1 MRFLVDFHT
10 KIQLHLIRKC
20 TNCYTSKF
28 WKTLS
33 QIGGFFN
40 KYFQV
45 VIETCEFLKADLNL
59 VFLSRTTYTSHWVPQ
74 IFCFFF
80 LVVYISG
87 KFTEA
92 TSKIYLWLFVQP
104 VFLSILPH
112 TSTMYTGRRII
123 FFSFVRVSFIQ
134 YLTFFLPH
142 NLGFSC
148 TRNSLS

>member
-28 WKTLS
+28 WKTFS

-74 IFCFFF
+74 IFWFFF
-80 LVVYISG
+80 LWC
-87 KFTEA
+87 
-92 TSKIYLWLFVQP
+92 IYLGNLLKLLQKYICGYLSNLFSS
-104 VFLSILPH
+104 L
-112 TSTMYTGRRII
+112 
-123 FFSFVRVSFIQ
+123 FSPIHPQCTQEEESYFSA
-134 YLTFFLPH
+134 L
-142 NLGFSC
+142 LGFHLFSI
-148 TRNSLS
+148 